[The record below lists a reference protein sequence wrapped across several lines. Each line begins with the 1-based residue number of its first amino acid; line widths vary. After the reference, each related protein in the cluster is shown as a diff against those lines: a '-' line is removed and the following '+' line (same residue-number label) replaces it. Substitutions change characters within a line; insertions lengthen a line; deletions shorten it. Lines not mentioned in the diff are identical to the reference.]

1 MEIVLPKNVSKIIMM
16 AGLISLSS
24 CEENVPK
31 CDNPEVI
38 KTLYSILNE
47 NKAKLRNEAGSR
59 SLIELLTKEISSE
72 NTKIANIVTTKN
84 DNELNSCNCEAKVII
99 ERGGST
105 SEGELEYTTQTTS
118 EKEIIVKIENIPVLV
133 DKYK

>member
-1 MEIVLPKNVSKIIMM
+1 MKKIIIL

-24 CEENVPK
+24 CEKNVPK
-31 CDNPEVI
+31 CDDPEVI

-47 NKAKLRNEAGSR
+47 NKNKLRNEAGSR

-72 NTKIANIVTTKN
+72 NTKIANIVTTKK
-84 DNELNSCNCEAKVII
+84 DNELNSCNCEGKVII
-99 ERGGST
+99 EREGST
-105 SEGELEYTTQTTS
+105 TEGELEYTTQTTS